1 MAKILGLGG
10 VFFKCPDVKTYRAW
24 WKEHMSVDVTEWGSM
39 EWASDGQAHTMFSP
53 FADDT
58 TYLAPSEQPFMI
70 NLRTDDARATLKKA
84 IAGGAKALG
93 EVTEE
98 PYGVFAW
105 FLDPAGIKIE
115 LWEPVGSDS

>member
-10 VFFKCPDVKTYRAW
+10 VFFKCPDVESYRKW
-24 WKEHMSVDVTEWGSM
+24 WGEHMGLDVSEWGSV
-39 EWASDGQAHTMFSP
+39 EFASDGEAYTVFSP

-58 TYLAPSEQPFMI
+58 EYFNPSKDPFMI
-70 NLRTDDARATLKKA
+70 NLRTDDARAMLSKA
-84 IAGGAKALG
+84 VAGGAKPLG

-98 PYGVFAW
+98 PYGIFAW

-115 LWEPVGSDS
+115 LWQHIEGA